1 MQIMTQTEI
10 KDGIDPNKEITI
22 KCVSGV
28 EGDSIY
34 LNDTRIAGP
43 KPWGGGHILWEKKT
57 TIRDIELAIGFF
69 FSKEVCNCINR
80 YKGIE

>member
-1 MQIMTQTEI
+1 MTQKEVNE
-10 KDGIDPNKEITI
+10 GIDPNKEITI
-22 KCVSGV
+22 KLVNGV

-34 LNDTRIAGP
+34 LNDTRIVGQ
-43 KPWGGGHILWEKKT
+43 KPWGGGKVVWEKKA

-80 YKGIE
+80 YKGIK

>member
-1 MQIMTQTEI
+1 MTQTEI
-10 KDGIDPNKEITI
+10 KEGIDPNKLFGSKIDPNKEITI

-43 KPWGGGHILWEKKT
+43 KPWGVDIYYGRKK
-57 TIRDIELAIGFF
+57 RP
-69 FSKEVCNCINR
+69 
-80 YKGIE
+80 